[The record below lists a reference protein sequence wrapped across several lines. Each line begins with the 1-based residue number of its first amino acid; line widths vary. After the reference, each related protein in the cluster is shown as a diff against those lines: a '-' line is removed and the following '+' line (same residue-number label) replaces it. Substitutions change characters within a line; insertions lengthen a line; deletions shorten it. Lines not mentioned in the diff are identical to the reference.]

1 MDPKKLSTIVQAW
14 QQKYGHASCEIVF
27 DRFLLLYQPLK
38 TVERRSSSAA
48 EYSVI
53 GATLRFFV
61 RMESERDKTT
71 IELQLGTE
79 TLASYELSDARG
91 AVDAETIY
99 SYFLLEL
106 RRHRRAR
113 AQSPR
118 SMTVIESKRTYGH
131 SGTLDSSA
139 FDDVSGTYP
148 ATRDHDSKSAINF
161 WFSVK

>member
-61 RMESERDKTT
+61 RMEPERDKTT
-71 IELQLGTE
+71 IELQLGTK
-79 TLASYELSDARG
+79 TLASYQLSAARG
-91 AVDAETIY
+91 TVDAETIY
-99 SYFLLEL
+99 SYFLLERPEL
-106 RRHRRAR
+106 KNQPGIKQKFAE
-113 AQSPR
+113 AC
-118 SMTVIESKRTYGH
+118 EFFLDLFRTP
-131 SGTLDSSA
+131 
-139 FDDVSGTYP
+139 P
-148 ATRDHDSKSAINF
+148 AA
-161 WFSVK
+161 